1 MTVSDSINFLNGIP
15 LHIICLNYIEQQNS
29 NTFCDEEDY
38 VLKFHSQNKQ
48 TK

>member
-1 MTVSDSINFLNGIP
+1 MTVSDSTTFFNGIP
-15 LHIICLNYIEQQNS
+15 LHIIYLNYIEQQKS

-38 VLKFHSQNKQ
+38 MLKFYSLNKQ